1 MNNLFCYFCSRKC
14 NKVMET
20 LFRKHRILISQVS
33 MDIVRE
39 TMQHIAWEKQLVALR
54 GSRGVGKTTL
64 MRQYVRQTYG
74 VNAGEALYCVL
85 DSLYFTNHSLLNLAE
100 QFHMRGG
107 RHLFLDEVHKYPTW
121 SKEIKEI
128 IDLYPDLKIT
138 FSGSSLLQILSA
150 DADLS
155 RRVLSYMMEGL
166 SFREYLHF
174 YKGIQLPKHS
184 LEEILA
190 DPDAVCDEVNRVC
203 HPQPLFEQYLRA
215 GYYPFYDGN
224 ETEYYSR
231 IENVINFIVDQEL
244 TQFCG
249 VEITNTRKIKAL
261 LLFLA
266 ENVPYEVNIAKLSA
280 YLELN
285 KQTVL
290 GYLSGLQRAELLHL
304 LYSDT
309 KSVTR
314 LQKPDKIY
322 LHNPNLFY
330 ALGQQNHIGTIRE
343 CFVVNQLAVNHSVEY
358 GKQQGDFLVDRHI
371 TLEVG
376 GHNKTFDQIADM
388 PDSYVLADMLEYP
401 IGKKLPLWI
410 VGLMY

>member
-1 MNNLFCYFCSRKC
+1 
-14 NKVMET
+14 
-20 LFRKHRILISQVS
+20 

-39 TMQHIAWEKQLVALR
+39 TMHTIAWEKQLVAIR

-64 MRQYVRQTYG
+64 MRQYIRQTYG
-74 VNAGEALYCVL
+74 INAGEALYCVL
-85 DSLYFTNHSLLNLAE
+85 DSLYFTNHSLLDLAE
-100 QFHMRGG
+100 RFHMMGG
-107 RHLFLDEVHKYPTW
+107 RHLFLDEVHKYQTW

-138 FSGSSLLQILSA
+138 FSGSSLLQILNA

-155 RRVLSYMMEGL
+155 RRVLSYTMEGL
-166 SFREYLHF
+166 SFREFLHF

-184 LEEILA
+184 LEEVLA
-190 DPDAVCDEVNRVC
+190 NPDAVCEEVKSVC
-203 HPQPLFEQYLRA
+203 SPQPLFEQYLRA

-231 IENVINFIVDQEL
+231 IENVVNFIIDQEL

-249 VEITNTRKIKAL
+249 IEMANTRKIKAL

-266 ENVPYEVNIAKLSA
+266 ENVPYEVNIAKLST

-290 GYLSGLQRAELLHL
+290 SYLNSLQRAELLHL
-304 LYSDT
+304 LYSDNN
-309 KSVTR
+309 SVTR

-322 LHNPNLFY
+322 LHNPNLFF
-330 ALGQQNHIGTIRE
+330 AFGQQNQIGTIME
-343 CFVVNQLAVNHSVEY
+343 CFVVNQLSVGHGVEY
-358 GKQQGDFLVDRHI
+358 GKQQGDFRIDGRI
-371 TLEVG
+371 TIEVG
-376 GHNKTFDQIADM
+376 GHDKTFDQITDI
-388 PDSYVLADMLEYP
+388 PNSYVLADMMEYP
-401 IGKKLPLWI
+401 IGKKLPLWL
-410 VGLMY
+410 VGMLY